1 LSDRKKIKKNRY
13 KNPKSKSRYG
23 ISLRIS
29 PKFGLFLKAFGGIGI
44 ISFLSLS
51 LIFIHDLL
59 TQCDYFRAE
68 DIKISGGKRLSDL
81 EVLKYAGIQRGDNI
95 LSINLSLARTR
106 LMAHPWIE
114 DVEIR
119 RELPSGIDIRVKEQ
133 SALAV
138 LDMGRKFLINHN
150 GEIFKE
156 NEVSDPENL
165 PRVCGLEYSDL
176 KVSGKDR
183 GLPLSAVLEWL
194 LIESNKNFILP
205 DMKIEKIKVDREMG
219 LTLEVSGD
227 VRSICLGYHHYSS
240 KKNRLRRIVRYLRN
254 TSQLKEIQSINLIN
268 PDRVILRPV
277 G

>member
-1 LSDRKKIKKNRY
+1 MSDRKKIRKNRY
-13 KNPKSKSRYG
+13 KNLKSKRRYG

-29 PKFGLFLKAFGGIGI
+29 SKFGFFLKAFGGIGI
-44 ISFLSLS
+44 ISFLSIS

-68 DIKISGGKRLSDL
+68 DIKISGGKRLSDQ

-106 LMAHPWIE
+106 LMDHPWIE

-119 RELPSGIDIRVKEQ
+119 RELPSGIAVRVREH

-156 NEVSDPENL
+156 NEVSDPKNL
-165 PRVCGLEYSDL
+165 PYVCGLDYSDL
-176 KVSGKDR
+176 NAPDKKRS
-183 GLPLSAVLEWL
+183 LPLSAVLEWL
-194 LIESNKNFILP
+194 LIESKESFILP
-205 DMKIEKIKVDREMG
+205 EMKIEKITVDREIG
-219 LTLEVSGD
+219 ITLQISGG
-227 VRSICLGYHHYSS
+227 VRSICLGYNDYSS

>member
-1 LSDRKKIKKNRY
+1 LSDRKKIRKNRY
-13 KNPKSKSRYG
+13 KNPKSKRRYG

-29 PKFGLFLKAFGGIGI
+29 SKFGFFLKAFGGIGI
-44 ISFLSLS
+44 ISFLSIS

-68 DIKISGGKRLSDL
+68 DIKISGGKRLSDQ

-106 LMAHPWIE
+106 LMDHPWIE

-119 RELPSGIDIRVKEQ
+119 RELPSGISVRVREH

-138 LDMGRKFLINHN
+138 LDMGRKFLINHK

-156 NEVSDPENL
+156 NEVSDPKNL
-165 PRVCGLEYSDL
+165 PYVCGLDYSDL
-176 KVSGKDR
+176 NASDKKRSV
-183 GLPLSAVLEWL
+183 PLSAVLEWL
-194 LIESNKNFILP
+194 LIESKESFILP
-205 DMKIEKIKVDREMG
+205 EMKIEKITVDREIG
-219 LTLEVSGD
+219 ITLQISGG
-227 VRSICLGYHHYSS
+227 VRSICLGYNDYSS

-254 TSQLKEIQSINLIN
+254 RSQLKEIQSINLIN

>member
-1 LSDRKKIKKNRY
+1 LSDRKRIRKNRY
-13 KNPKSKSRYG
+13 KNPKSKKRYG

-29 PKFGLFLKAFGGIGI
+29 PKFGFFLKAFGGIGI
-44 ISFLSLS
+44 ISFLSIS

-59 TQCDYFRAE
+59 TQCDYFRAG
-68 DIKISGGKRLSDL
+68 DIKISGGKRLSDQ

-106 LMAHPWIE
+106 LMDHPWIE

-119 RELPSGIDIRVKEQ
+119 RELPSGISVRVREH

-138 LDMGRKFLINHN
+138 LDMGRKFLINHK

-156 NEVSDPENL
+156 NEVSDPKNL
-165 PRVCGLEYSDL
+165 PYVCGLDYSDL
-176 KVSGKDR
+176 NASDKKRSV
-183 GLPLSAVLEWL
+183 PLSAVLEWL
-194 LIESNKNFILP
+194 LIESKESFILP
-205 DMKIEKIKVDREMG
+205 EMKIEKITVDREIG
-219 LTLEVSGD
+219 ITLQISGGM
-227 VRSICLGYHHYSS
+227 RSICLGYNDYSS

-254 TSQLKEIQSINLIN
+254 RSQLKEIQSINLIN

>member
-1 LSDRKKIKKNRY
+1 LSDRKRIKKNRY
-13 KNPKSKSRYG
+13 KSPKSKRRYG

-29 PKFGLFLKAFGGIGI
+29 PKFGLFLRAFGGIGI

-68 DIKISGGKRLSDL
+68 DIKISGGKRLTDQ

-95 LSINLSLARTR
+95 LSINLSLVRTR
-106 LMAHPWIE
+106 LIAHPWIE

-119 RELPSGIDIRVKEQ
+119 RELPSGIGIKVREH

-138 LDMGRKFLINHN
+138 LDIGRKFLINHN

-156 NEVSDPENL
+156 NEVSDPKSL
-165 PRVCGLEYSDL
+165 PYICGLDYSDL
-176 KVSGKDR
+176 NAPGKKR
-183 GLPLSAVLEWL
+183 SLPLSAVLEWL
-194 LIESNKNFILP
+194 LIESNKSFIFP
-205 DMKIEKIKVDREMG
+205 EMKIEKIKVDREIG
-219 LTLEVSGD
+219 LTLQISGG
-227 VRSICLGYHHYSS
+227 VRSIYLGYNNYSS

-254 TSQLKEIQSINLIN
+254 TSQSKEIRSINLID

>member
-1 LSDRKKIKKNRY
+1 MSDRKKIRKNRY
-13 KNPKSKSRYG
+13 KNPKSKRRYG

-29 PKFGLFLKAFGGIGI
+29 SKFGFFLKAFGGIGI
-44 ISFLSLS
+44 ISFLSIS

-68 DIKISGGKRLSDL
+68 DIKISGGKRLSDQ

-106 LMAHPWIE
+106 LMDHPWIE

-119 RELPSGIDIRVKEQ
+119 RELPSGISVRVREH

-138 LDMGRKFLINHN
+138 LDMGRKFLINHK

-156 NEVSDPENL
+156 NEVSDPKNL
-165 PRVCGLEYSDL
+165 PYVCGLDYSDL
-176 KVSGKDR
+176 NASDKKRSV
-183 GLPLSAVLEWL
+183 PLSAVLEWL
-194 LIESNKNFILP
+194 LIESKESFILP
-205 DMKIEKIKVDREMG
+205 EMKIEKITVDREIG
-219 LTLEVSGD
+219 ITLQISGG
-227 VRSICLGYHHYSS
+227 VRSICLGYNDYSS

-254 TSQLKEIQSINLIN
+254 RSQLKEIQSINLIN